1 MDLRSRMPL
10 IVAGAYALMVLC
22 LFILAIIARD
32 EFGFSGIPFSTLL
45 TL

>member
-22 LFILAIIARD
+22 LFIPAIIARD
-32 EFGFSGIPFSTLL
+32 GFGFSGIPFSTLH